1 MAAKACVWRWAP
13 GIWCV
18 QYHGRM
24 RLFGDWRAALGAALA
39 DVMAE
44 FIETLTPAEADALIH
59 AAETP
64 EGLRQAVI
72 DAFTPCAICGCAVR
86 SSTAL
91 WRDGEAECRDCY
103 NFSF

>member
-1 MAAKACVWRWAP
+1 MAAKASVWRWAP

-18 QYHGRM
+18 QYHGRL
-24 RLFGDWRAALGAALA
+24 RLFGDWRAALGAALADVMAEFIETMLRA

-64 EGLRQAVI
+64 EGLRQAVM
-72 DAFTPCAICGCAVR
+72 DAFTP
-86 SSTAL
+86 
-91 WRDGEAECRDCY
+91 
-103 NFSF
+103 